1 MVSDVHAKVDK
12 LIQTVQE
19 KDSKIE
25 DLEKTVLRMA
35 DMMKYMKLDLQKNEG
50 ARVQLFNMVQKLK
63 GSMRVYVRVK
73 PLDGIIHPT
82 TNQEDEFRLAL
93 RASTP
98 TDGQNCIN
106 VPEDGVRSDLPISV
120 EL

>member
-35 DMMKYMKLDLQKNEG
+35 DMMKYMKLDL
-50 ARVQLFNMVQKLK
+50 
-63 GSMRVYVRVK
+63 
-73 PLDGIIHPT
+73 
-82 TNQEDEFRLAL
+82 
-93 RASTP
+93 
-98 TDGQNCIN
+98 
-106 VPEDGVRSDLPISV
+106 
-120 EL
+120 